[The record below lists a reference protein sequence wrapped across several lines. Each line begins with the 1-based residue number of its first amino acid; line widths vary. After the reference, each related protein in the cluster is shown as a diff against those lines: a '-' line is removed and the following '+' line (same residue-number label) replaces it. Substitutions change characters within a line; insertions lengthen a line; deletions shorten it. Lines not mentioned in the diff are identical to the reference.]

1 MTACEPRRDIWKCC
15 ICSLSFEFSSA
26 DVDGGG
32 GSSFGPE
39 EKGRGGWVTGRAPPT
54 DGKNK

>member
-26 DVDGGG
+26 DADAGG
-32 GSSFGPE
+32 GSSLGPE
-39 EKGRGGWVTGRAPPT
+39 GGRGGEGGGDRESAT
-54 DGKNK
+54 